1 MTAATSET
9 TETPGPASS
18 PEAARTDWL
27 SAIPF
32 FGVHLAPL
40 AALFVTVTWQDWALC
55 AVLYVTRLFCITAG
69 YHRYFAHRTYKMG
82 RVPQFLMAFGG
93 TTAVQKGPLWWASHH
108 RIHHRFTDLDGDVH
122 SPREGFWW
130 SHVGWILS
138 TKYLSL
144 IHI

>member
-1 MTAATSET
+1 MTPVQSEPAT
-9 TETPGPASS
+9 GPIPVPVDGSAD
-18 PEAARTDWL
+18 RTDWV

-32 FGVHLAPL
+32 FAVHLAPL
-40 AALFVTVTWQDWALC
+40 GALFVTVTWEDWALC
-55 AVLYVTRLFCITAG
+55 AFLYVARMFCITAG
-69 YHRYFAHRTYKMG
+69 YHRYFSHRSYKMG

-122 SPREGFWW
+122 SPRDGIWW

-138 TKYLSL
+138 TRY
-144 IHI
+144 